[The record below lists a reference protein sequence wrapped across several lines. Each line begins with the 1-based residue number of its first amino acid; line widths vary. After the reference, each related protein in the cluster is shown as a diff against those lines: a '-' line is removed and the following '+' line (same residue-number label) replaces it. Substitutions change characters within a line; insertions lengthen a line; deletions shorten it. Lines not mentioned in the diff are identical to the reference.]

1 MEVDMAQLPPITI
14 STLDLARLEALLE
27 NQPDSPAIR
36 RLEDELDRARVVAPS
51 DMPDNIVT
59 MNSTIRFTMA
69 GDETFTKTLC
79 YPRDMD
85 GAKDKISVLAPIGSA
100 LLGLAVGQSIEWPGP
115 NGKMLQVTITAVDY
129 QPERAGD
136 YQS

>member
-1 MEVDMAQLPPITI
+1 MAQLPPITV

-27 NQPDSPAIR
+27 KQPESDAVT
-36 RLEDELDRARVVAPS
+36 RLENELDRAKVVAPA
-51 DMPDNIVT
+51 DVPDNIVT
-59 MNSTIRFTMA
+59 MNSTITFAMA
-69 GDETFTKTLC
+69 SGKETFTKTLC

-85 GAKDKISVLAPIGSA
+85 SSNNKISVLAPIGAA
-100 LLGLAVGQSIEWPGP
+100 LLGLSVGQTIEWPAP
-115 NGKMLQVTITAVDY
+115 NGKTLQVSISAVDY

>member
-1 MEVDMAQLPPITI
+1 MAQLPPVII

-27 NQPDSPAIR
+27 KQPDSDAVR
-36 RLEDELDRARVVAPS
+36 QLEDELERATVVAPQ

-59 MNSTIRFTMA
+59 MNSVIRFSMA
-69 GDETFTKTLC
+69 RSDETFTKTLC
-79 YPRDMD
+79 FPRDMD
-85 GAKDKISVLAPIGSA
+85 GSKDKISVLAPIGSA

-115 NGKMLQVTITAVDY
+115 NGKPLTVTITEVEY

>member
-1 MEVDMAQLPPITI
+1 MAQLPPITI

-27 NQPDSPAIR
+27 HQPDSDALR
-36 RLEDELDRARVVAPS
+36 RLEHELDRANVIEPGA
-51 DMPDNIVT
+51 MPDNIVT
-59 MNSTIRFTMA
+59 MNSRISFTMA
-69 GDETFTKTLC
+69 GSNKTMTKTLC

-100 LLGLAVGQSIEWPGP
+100 LLGLSVGHSIEWPGP

-136 YQS
+136 Y

>member
-1 MEVDMAQLPPITI
+1 MAKLPPITV

-27 NQPDSPAIR
+27 KQPDSDTVR
-36 RLEDELDRARVVAPS
+36 RLEDELDRANVVAPTEV
-51 DMPDNIVT
+51 PDNIVT
-59 MNSTIRFTMA
+59 MNSTITFTMA
-69 GDETFTKTLC
+69 SSKETFTKTLC

-85 GAKDKISVLAPIGSA
+85 GAKEKISVLAPIGAA
-100 LLGLAVGQSIEWPGP
+100 LIGLAIGQSIQWPGP
-115 NGKMLQVTITAVDY
+115 NGKTLQVTITAIDY

>member
-1 MEVDMAQLPPITI
+1 MAQLPPVII

-27 NQPDSPAIR
+27 KQPDSDAVR
-36 RLEDELDRARVVAPS
+36 RLEDELERATVVAPQ

-59 MNSTIRFTMA
+59 MNSVIRFSMNRT
-69 GDETFTKTLC
+69 DETFTKTLC
-79 YPRDMD
+79 FPRDMD
-85 GAKDKISVLAPIGSA
+85 GSKDKISVLAPIGSA

-115 NGKMLQVTITAVDY
+115 NGKPLTVTITEVEY

>member
-1 MEVDMAQLPPITI
+1 MAQLPPITV

-27 NQPDSPAIR
+27 KQPESDAVT
-36 RLEDELDRARVVAPS
+36 RLENELDRANVVAPTEVPE
-51 DMPDNIVT
+51 DIVT
-59 MNSTIRFTMA
+59 MNSTITFTMA
-69 GDETFTKTLC
+69 DGKETFTKTLC

-85 GAKDKISVLAPIGSA
+85 NSNNKISVLAPIGAA
-100 LLGLAVGQSIEWPGP
+100 LLGLSVGQTIEWPAP
-115 NGKMLQVTITAVDY
+115 NGKTLQVSISAVDY

>member
-1 MEVDMAQLPPITI
+1 MAQLPPITI

-27 NQPDSPAIR
+27 HQPDSQAIR
-36 RLEDELDRARVVAPS
+36 RLEDELDRATVVEPADVPT
-51 DMPDNIVT
+51 NIVT
-59 MNSTIRFTMA
+59 MNSTISFTMA
-69 GDETFTKTLC
+69 HNKEVFTKTLC

-115 NGKMLQVTITAVDY
+115 QGKPLTVTITAVNY

-136 YQS
+136 HR